1 MRIANNV
8 SGLIGIALGKGA
20 ALQHA
25 APRCSVSAAAF
36 LAWVSGVALQIR
48 FSTNRPPRRDILG
61 GGQDEWRLWHIE

>member
-1 MRIANNV
+1 MANNV

-36 LAWVSGVALQIR
+36 SSMSVRVSGCKSGFRQFA
-48 FSTNRPPRRDILG
+48 PKGEILG
-61 GGQDEWRLWHIE
+61 GGQDK